1 MKLPENLT
9 PCQDE
14 LFESY
19 PNEYPDRRL
28 QLTALRS
35 DLFRFVNACYVDPTA
50 TTGERELAEA
60 VSAIVGRVA
69 DHIVD

>member
-9 PCQDE
+9 PYQDE
-14 LFESY
+14 LFESH
-19 PNEYPDRRL
+19 PNEYPDRWQ
-28 QLTALRS
+28 QLSTLRS
-35 DLFRFVNACYVDPTA
+35 DLFRLVNACYADTTSTA
-50 TTGERELAEA
+50 GERALAEA